1 LAVDRNEPVRVAK
14 VKLSTINY
22 RLSTFLV
29 VGCVVLAQGLA
40 AQGNSSLSK
49 SKIEHA
55 GANDTAAAGG
65 SPAASANSQPTRLS
79 SEVTAAILLRQNEDL
94 QKQISIAQE
103 SLKALTS
110 SLAESNAEA
119 ELFRRKYSDLQLQME
134 ALGLAS
140 TNKDRAKL
148 EQRLLAAVSDLQLAQ
163 KERDAYRDQMLRL
176 DEAMLCYLKTSQSAD
191 AKARM
196 DVETQLRSIDKLV
209 TKSTN
214 APDLPDPSLMD
225 GSVISVKDEWS
236 FVVGNLG
243 EKQGVKIGMPMRA
256 MRGDKRIATLRVI
269 DVRQRICG
277 AVVQEMDSKKDRI
290 KVGDRLQ
297 VDAQPNVSLK

>member
-1 LAVDRNEPVRVAK
+1 VRVAK

-22 RLSTFLV
+22 RLSTVLV
-29 VGCVVLAQGLA
+29 VGCVTLAQGLA
-40 AQGNSSLSK
+40 AEGNSSLSE
-49 SKIEHA
+49 SKTENA
-55 GANDTAAAGG
+55 GASDIAVTGV
-65 SPAASANSQPTRLS
+65 SPAAPANSEPTRLP
-79 SEVTAAILLRQNEDL
+79 SEVTATGLLHQNEDL
-94 QKQISIAQE
+94 QRQLSVAQE
-103 SLKALTS
+103 SLKVLTS

-140 TNKDRAKL
+140 ANKDRAKL

-163 KERDAYRDQMLRL
+163 KERDEYRDQMLRL
-176 DEAMLCYLKTSQSAD
+176 EEAVLCYLKTSQSGD

-209 TKSTN
+209 TKFTN
-214 APDLPDPSLMD
+214 APESPESSL
-225 GSVISVKDEWS
+225 KDEWS
-236 FVVGNLG
+236 FVVGNVG
-243 EKQGVKIGMPMRA
+243 EKQGVKIGMPMRV
-256 MRGDKRIATLRVI
+256 MRGDQRIATLRVI

-277 AVVQEMDSKKDRI
+277 AVIQEMDSKKERI

-297 VDAQPNVSLK
+297 VDAQSNVSVR